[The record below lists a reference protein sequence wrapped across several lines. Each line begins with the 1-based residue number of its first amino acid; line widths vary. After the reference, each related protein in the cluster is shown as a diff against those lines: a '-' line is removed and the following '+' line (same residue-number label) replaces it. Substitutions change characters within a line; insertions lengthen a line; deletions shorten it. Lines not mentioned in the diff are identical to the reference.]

1 MNGAR
6 FLLVMAASLLVGFA
20 GLNLFSGAALDGLR
34 LDLTERGL
42 YQLSPGTR
50 EVLARIDEPVELTF
64 YYSRTEAARYPAIR
78 AYGARVR
85 EMLRTIAARSGGR
98 VRLEEIDPDPFS
110 AEEDAAIAAGLE
122 PAPTEDGG
130 QIFFGLTGRNAV
142 DDQRLIPFFDPVEE
156 ARLEYEIVRTLAEL
170 ERARVPKIAVISDLP
185 FAPDRDGNSANRIID
200 ELAAAFQVEW
210 LENDFEALP
219 EDADALFILHPAPL
233 EEAQSYL
240 IDQFALTTGRVL
252 ALVDPMAH
260 VALKAGPDG
269 LPPVNANRASTLDR
283 LFSAWGVAYDVNTTA
298 MDARNGL
305 PVQIVEGGRTRMRA
319 YPLWFTVTPA
329 QMNEALP
336 AVAALSRGVNLGSP
350 GVLAPLPGLEDRFT
364 PVLTTSQAAARLDAD
379 RAASSPAPE
388 ELMRQLDPAPDAP
401 LTLAARL
408 SGPFQTAFPEGPP
421 AADIDLDPG
430 AHVEVSQ
437 SESEIVVIAD
447 ADLLD
452 PAFYLRSDPAAGE
465 QVVADNPA
473 LILNLADRLAGDPAL
488 VSLRS
493 RAGSDRPMVRVEAL
507 RADAEARYLALQ
519 DELQAELS
527 DAEARLE
534 ALTREGRASA
544 LGGAGEADSAEAE
557 TLRAQI
563 VDARERLREIERGFR
578 VEIDALERGLMI
590 WTVWFPPL
598 LVIACAI
605 LFTLIRRR
613 RRPA

>member
-6 FLLVMAASLLVGFA
+6 FVLVMAASLVTGFA
-20 GLNLFSGAALDGLR
+20 GLNLFAGAALDGLR

-64 YYSRTEAARYPAIR
+64 YYSRSEAARFPAVR

-85 EMLRTIAARSGGR
+85 EMLRTIAARSGGQ

-110 AEEDAAIAAGLE
+110 AAEDAAIAAGLE
-122 PAPTEDGG
+122 PLPTEDGG

-142 DDQRLIPFFDPVEE
+142 DDRRVIAFFDPVEE
-156 ARLEYEIVRTLAEL
+156 ARLEYEIVRILAEL
-170 ERARVPKIAVISDLP
+170 ERARTPRIAVISDLP
-185 FAPDRDGNSANRIID
+185 FAPDRDGTSANRIID
-200 ELAAAFQVEW
+200 ELADAFDLVW
-210 LENDFEALP
+210 LEPDFEEIPA
-219 EDADALFILHPAPL
+219 DADALFLLHPAPL

-240 IDQFALTTGRVL
+240 VDQFALTTGRVL

-260 VALKAGPDG
+260 VALKPGPDG
-269 LPPVNANRASTLDR
+269 LPPVNANRSSTVAR
-283 LFSAWGVAYDVNTTA
+283 LLAGWGVGYDVNTTV

-319 YPLWFTVTPA
+319 YPLWFTVPPA

-350 GVLAPLPGLEDRFT
+350 GVVAALPGFEARFA
-364 PVLTTSQAAARLDAD
+364 PVLTTSEAAARLDAD
-379 RAASSPAPE
+379 RAAASPSPE
-388 ELMRQLDPAPDAP
+388 QLMRELDPAPDAP
-401 LTLAARL
+401 LVLGARVE
-408 SGPFQTAFPEGPP
+408 GPFETAFPDGPP
-421 AADIDLDPG
+421 AGDVNFDPG
-430 AHVEVSQ
+430 AHVEASRG
-437 SESEIVVIAD
+437 EAEIIVIAD

-493 RAGSDRPMVRVEAL
+493 RAGSQRPMTRVEAL
-507 RADAEARYLALQ
+507 RADAEARYLELQ
-519 DELQAELS
+519 DGLQAELA

-534 ALTREGRASA
+534 DLTRDGRASA
-544 LGGAGEADSAEAE
+544 LGGAGDADSREAEA
-557 TLRAQI
+557 LRARI
-563 VDARERLREIERGFR
+563 VEARERLREIERGFR
-578 VEIDALERGLMI
+578 VEIDALERGLMF
-590 WTVWFPPL
+590 WTVWIPPL
-598 LVIACAI
+598 GVIGAGVA
-605 LFTLIRRR
+605 FTLSRRR
-613 RRPA
+613 RRRT

>member
-1 MNGAR
+1 MTGAR
-6 FLLVMAASLLVGFA
+6 FLVMMTVSLLIGFA

-42 YQLSPGTR
+42 YQLSPGAR

-64 YYSRTEAARYPAIR
+64 YYSRSEAARYPAIR

-98 VRLEEIDPDPFS
+98 VRLDEVDPDPFS
-110 AEEDAAIAAGLE
+110 QAEDAAIAAGLE
-122 PAPTEDGG
+122 PVPTEDGG

-142 DDQRLIPFFDPVEE
+142 DDQRVIAFFDPVEE
-156 ARLEYEIVRTLAEL
+156 ARLEYEIVRILAEL

-185 FAPDRDGNSANRIID
+185 FAPDRDGASANRIID
-200 ELAAAFQVEW
+200 ELASAFEVEW
-210 LENDFEALP
+210 LEGDFDSLP
-219 EDADALFILHPAPL
+219 QDANALFLLHPAPL
-233 EEAQSYL
+233 SEAQSYL
-240 IDQFALTTGRVL
+240 VDQFALTTGRVL

-283 LFSAWGVAYDVNTTA
+283 LMASWGIAYDVNTTA

-319 YPLWFTVTPA
+319 YPLWFTVPPA
-329 QMNEALP
+329 QMNAALP

-350 GVLAPLPGLEDRFT
+350 GVLAPLPGFEDRFA
-364 PVLTTSQAAARLDAD
+364 PLMTTSDAAARLDSD
-379 RAASSPAPE
+379 RAAASPAPE
-388 ELMRQLDPAPDAP
+388 ELMRALDPAPDAP
-401 LTLAARL
+401 LTLGARIT
-408 SGPFQTAFPEGPP
+408 GPFTTAFPDGPP
-421 AADIDLDPG
+421 AEDIDFDPG
-430 AHVEVSQ
+430 AHVETSGVDA
-437 SESEIVVIAD
+437 EIVVIAD

-452 PAFYLRSDPAAGE
+452 PAFYLRNDPAAGE

-493 RAGSDRPMVRVEAL
+493 RAGSQRPMVRVEAL

-527 DAEARLE
+527 EAEGRLE
-534 ALTREGRASA
+534 ALTRAGRASA
-544 LGGAGEADSAEAE
+544 LGGAGQADSAEADA
-557 TLRAQI
+557 LRARI
-563 VDARERLREIERGFR
+563 VEARERLREIERGFR
-578 VEIDALERGLMI
+578 VEIDALERALMV
-590 WTVWFPPL
+590 WTVWIPPL
-598 LVIACAI
+598 FVIFCAV
-605 LFTLIRRR
+605 LFTLSRRR
-613 RRPA
+613 RQSL

>member
-1 MNGAR
+1 MNGTR
-6 FLLVMAASLLVGFA
+6 FFLIMAASLGVAFA
-20 GLNLFSGAALDGLR
+20 GLNLFAGAALGGLR

-42 YQLSPGTR
+42 YQLSPGAR

-98 VRLEEIDPDPFS
+98 VRLEEVDPDPFS
-110 AEEDAAIAAGLE
+110 AQEDAAIAAGLE
-122 PAPTEDGG
+122 PIPTEDGG

-142 DDQRLIPFFDPVEE
+142 DDQRVIAFFDPVEE

-170 ERARVPKIAVISDLP
+170 ERARIPKIAVISDLP
-185 FAPDRDGNSANRIID
+185 FAPDRDGSSANRIVD
-200 ELAAAFQVEW
+200 ELSAAFDVDW
-210 LENDFEALP
+210 LESEFESIP
-219 EDADALFILHPAPL
+219 DDADALFLLHPAPL
-233 EEAQSYL
+233 SEAQSYL
-240 IDQFALTTGRVL
+240 VDQFALRTGRIL

-260 VALKAGPDG
+260 LALKPGPDG
-269 LPPVNANRASTLDR
+269 LPPVNANRASTLSR
-283 LFSAWGVAYDVNTTA
+283 LLPAWGAAYDVNTTA

-319 YPLWFTVTPA
+319 YPLWFTVPPA

-350 GVLAPLPGLEDRFT
+350 GVVEALPGFEDRFT
-364 PVLTTSQAAARLDAD
+364 PLLTTSQAAARLDAD
-379 RAASSPAPE
+379 RAAASPAPE

-408 SGPFQTAFPEGPP
+408 TGPFATAFPEGPP
-421 AADIDLDPG
+421 AAEIDFDPAAHLETG
-430 AHVEVSQ
+430 AADA
-437 SESEIVVIAD
+437 EIVVIAD

-493 RAGSDRPMVRVEAL
+493 RAGSQRPMVRVEAL

-519 DELQAELS
+519 DELQAELTE
-527 DAEARLE
+527 AEARLE
-534 ALTREGRASA
+534 ELTRAGRASA
-544 LGGAGEADSAEAE
+544 LGGAAEADSEEAAA
-557 TLRAQI
+557 LRAQI

-578 VEIDALERGLMI
+578 VEIDALERALMI
-590 WTVWFPPL
+590 WTVWVPPL
-598 LVIACAI
+598 FVIVCGVLFI
-605 LFTLIRRR
+605 LSRRTRRR
-613 RRPA
+613 A

>member
-1 MNGAR
+1 MNGPR
-6 FLLVMAASLLVGFA
+6 FLLAMTASLIVGFA
-20 GLNLFSGAALDGLR
+20 GLNLFAGATLDGLR

-50 EVLARIDEPVELTF
+50 EVLARIDEPVELNF

-85 EMLRTIAARSGGR
+85 EMLRSISARSGGR
-98 VRLEEIDPDPFS
+98 VRLEEIDPGPFS
-110 AEEDAAIAAGLE
+110 EAEDAAIAAGLE
-122 PAPTEDGG
+122 PIPTEDGG

-142 DDQRLIPFFDPVEE
+142 DDQRVIAFFDPVEE

-170 ERARVPKIAVISDLP
+170 ERAHIPKIAVISDLP
-185 FAPDRDGNSANRIID
+185 FAPDRDGNSANRIINELSAAF
-200 ELAAAFQVEW
+200 ELAW
-210 LENDFEALP
+210 LESDFDAIP
-219 EDADALFILHPAPL
+219 DDADALFLLHPAPL
-233 EEAQSYL
+233 SEGQSYL
-240 IDQFALTTGRVL
+240 VDQFAMTRGRVL

-260 VALKAGPDG
+260 VALKPGPDG
-269 LPPVNANRASTLDR
+269 LPPVNANRASTLNR
-283 LFSAWGVAYDVNTTA
+283 LFASWGVSYDVNTTA

-319 YPLWFTVTPA
+319 YPLWFTVTPS
-329 QMNEALP
+329 QMNADLP

-350 GVLAPLPGLEDRFT
+350 GVLEVLPGFEDRFT
-364 PVLTTSQAAARLDAD
+364 PVMTTSEAAARLDAD
-379 RAASSPAPE
+379 RAAASPAPE

-401 LTLAARL
+401 LTLAARIT
-408 SGPFQTAFPEGPP
+408 GPFQTAFGDGPP
-421 AADIDLDPG
+421 AEEINFDPG
-430 AHVEVSQ
+430 AHVETS
-437 SESEIVVIAD
+437 STDAEIIVIAD

-493 RAGSDRPMVRVEAL
+493 RAGSQRPMVRVELL

-519 DELQAELS
+519 DELRAELNE
-527 DAEARLE
+527 AEARLE
-534 ALTREGRASA
+534 DLTRQGRASA

-557 TLRAQI
+557 ALRGQI
-563 VDARERLREIERGFR
+563 IRARERLREIERGFR
-578 VEIDALERGLMI
+578 VEIDALERALTI
-590 WTVWFPPL
+590 WTVWIPPFF
-598 LVIACAI
+598 VIFCAG
-605 LFTLIRRR
+605 LFTLLRTR
-613 RRPA
+613 RRP